1 MRRITYTFILI
12 GILALAGSC
21 STTNSNNIKM
31 KDCELEDLE
40 IQHMVIFNLP
50 YQEGSVEARTFLED
64 GTRILTAIPVV
75 QNFQAFKQVSKKN
88 DFQYGFSMVFANQDD
103 YDIYNKH
110 PDHVAFVQERWLKE
124 VTDFLEID
132 LNRHH

>member
-1 MRRITYTFILI
+1 MRRITYTFILF
-12 GILALAGSC
+12 GILALADSC
-21 STTNSNNIKM
+21 STTTSNNIKM
-31 KDCELEDLE
+31 KDCELNDLE

-110 PDHVAFVQERWLKE
+110 PDHVTFVQERWLKE

>member
-1 MRRITYTFILI
+1 MRSFKFTLVLV
-12 GILALAGSC
+12 GILVLLGAC
-21 STTNSNNIKM
+21 STTTSNEMQM
-31 KDCELEDLE
+31 KNCELNDLE

-75 QNFQAFKQVSKKN
+75 RNFQAFKQVSKKN

-132 LNRHH
+132 LNRLH

>member
-1 MRRITYTFILI
+1 MRRITYTIIVI
-12 GILALAGSC
+12 GILTLAGSC
-21 STTNSNNIKM
+21 STTTANNTKM
-31 KDCELEDLE
+31 KDCQLNEQE

-50 YQEGSVEARTFLED
+50 YQESSPEAITFLED
-64 GTRILTAIPVV
+64 GKRILTAIPVV

-103 YDIYNKH
+103 YDTYNNH

>member
-1 MRRITYTFILI
+1 
-12 GILALAGSC
+12 
-21 STTNSNNIKM
+21 
-31 KDCELEDLE
+31 
-40 IQHMVIFNLP
+40 LP
-50 YQEGSVEARTFLED
+50 YQESSPEAITFLED
-64 GTRILTAIPVV
+64 GKRILTAIPVV

-103 YDIYNKH
+103 YDTYNKH

>member
-31 KDCELEDLE
+31 KDCELNDLE

-50 YQEGSVEARTFLED
+50 YQDGSIEARMFLED

-75 QNFQAFKQVSKKN
+75 QNFQAFKQVSEKN

-110 PDHVAFVQERWLKE
+110 PDHVTFVQERWLKE

-132 LNRHH
+132 LNQHH